1 MQPAPCVTTWS
12 GHLHTAT
19 EAVIATTARIHGP
32 VDPSDPGD
40 PGDPSDSGL
49 AEPVSG
55 PQIRPSDRPDSG
67 AQSGVAV
74 GGVGGGGLG
83 NGGAERM
90 VVKGAERMRAAGA
103 YKEPTSMEVVTATSD
118 YGGGFFMD
126 VKCPGCSNM

>member
-1 MQPAPCVTTWS
+1 VTTW
-12 GHLHTAT
+12 GGRQHTAT
-19 EAVIATTARIHGP
+19 EAVIATTARIDQP
-32 VDPSDPGD
+32 CVDPTSDPGDD
-40 PGDPSDSGL
+40 PGDPSGPGL
-49 AEPVSG
+49 AGPVSG
-55 PQIRPSDRPDSG
+55 PQVRPSDRPDSG

-74 GGVGGGGLG
+74 GGAGGGGPG

-103 YKEPTSMEVVTATSD
+103 YKEPTSVEDVPAASD